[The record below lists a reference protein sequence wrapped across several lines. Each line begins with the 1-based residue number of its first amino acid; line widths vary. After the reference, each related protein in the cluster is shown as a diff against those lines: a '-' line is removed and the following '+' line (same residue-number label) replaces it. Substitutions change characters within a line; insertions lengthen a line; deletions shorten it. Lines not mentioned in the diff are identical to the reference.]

1 MRAVREFELQVPPEL
16 EGCTVEQALRRGL
29 GLSDTRIKRAKF
41 APEGIT
47 LDGARVFTDH
57 LVRAGQRLLL
67 RLPDRGTVR
76 WIETPGAVDI
86 RYEDAWLMV
95 VNKPAGLAVHPGPGH
110 YADTLG
116 NRLAWLF
123 RQRGEAFAFHPVNRL
138 DRGTSGLMLAAKRP
152 EAHEALQGL
161 LHTEDFVREYLA
173 LTSGAPEP
181 ARGEVDAP
189 IAPVPGALN
198 RYRVDGHGKAARTA
212 YETLERRGDAALV
225 RLRLYTGRTHQI
237 RVHMAHLGC
246 PLLGDEVYGGPPGP
260 QWPALH
266 SWRIRLRHPFTGQ
279 TLQWTAPLPA
289 ELRALGWEVEA

>member
-1 MRAVREFELQVPPEL
+1 
-16 EGCTVEQALRRGL
+16 
-29 GLSDTRIKRAKF
+29 
-41 APEGIT
+41 
-47 LDGARVFTDH
+47 
-57 LVRAGQRLLL
+57 
-67 RLPDRGTVR
+67 
-76 WIETPGAVDI
+76 
-86 RYEDAWLMV
+86 MV

-152 EAHEALQGL
+152 EAHEAPPGPAPHRGFCAGVPGPDL
-161 LHTEDFVREYLA
+161 RR
-173 LTSGAPEP
+173 SGARPG
-181 ARGEVDAP
+181 RGGRP
-189 IAPVPGALN
+189 HRPVPGALN

>member
-1 MRAVREFELQVPPEL
+1 MSAVREFELLVPPEL

-29 GLSDTRIKRAKF
+29 GLSTTRIKRAKF

-47 LDGARVFTDH
+47 LDG
-57 LVRAGQRLLL
+57 VRALSTSPVRPGQHLRV
-67 RLPDRGTVR
+67 RLPDRNTAD
-76 WIETPGAVDI
+76 WAATPGPVDI
-86 RYEDAWLMV
+86 LYGDPWLLV

-116 NRLAWLF
+116 NYLAWHF
-123 RQRGEAFAFHPVNRL
+123 RRRGEDFAFHPVNRL
-138 DRGTSGLMLAAKRP
+138 DRGTSGLMLVAKRP

-173 LTSGAPEP
+173 LTSGVSEP
-181 ARGEVDAP
+181 PCGVVDAP

-198 RYRVDGHGKAARTA
+198 RYRVDGDGKAARTA
-212 YETLERRGDAALV
+212 YETLERRGDVALV

-246 PLLGDEVYGGPPGP
+246 PLLGDTDYGGPPGP
-260 QWPALH
+260 RRPALH
-266 SWRIRLRHPFTGQ
+266 SWRVRLRHPFTGQ
-279 TLQWTAPLPA
+279 THQWTAPLPA
-289 ELRALGWEVEA
+289 ELRALGWEVEG

>member
-1 MRAVREFELQVPPEL
+1 M
-16 EGCTVEQALRRGL
+16 
-29 GLSDTRIKRAKF
+29 
-41 APEGIT
+41 
-47 LDGARVFTDH
+47 
-57 LVRAGQRLLL
+57 
-67 RLPDRGTVR
+67 
-76 WIETPGAVDI
+76 
-86 RYEDAWLMV
+86 
-95 VNKPAGLAVHPGPGH
+95 
-110 YADTLG
+110 
-116 NRLAWLF
+116 
-123 RQRGEAFAFHPVNRL
+123 NRL

-181 ARGEVDAP
+181 ARGEVAAP